1 MMGSNNLINQNMS
14 RSGWPFT
21 CSGRNKPIKC
31 LVTIGCIQS
40 FLCVQNWVYNAR
52 HKIVV
57 FASCAAFGMQQLCL
71 SDPDPSLKRVSSLDI
86 YIQTSRDKTSRPQD
100 LPMTWDDQPFYFWR
114 QLNAHFT
121 YNLGSPAFKLIEKVR
136 PTQSQCI
143 TKGLFFRNLCLKKRR
158 CNPQSVN
165 HLGIAGCQI
174 YALKKLI
181 QLFCMTWGAQFHW
194 FKHGKI
200 YPRKRVFDSFFSKK
214 RIFGG
219 KNCFFLQKQRYFWKK
234 CKKKHVFGQ
243 IVRYRGVSLV

>member
-1 MMGSNNLINQNMS
+1 M
-14 RSGWPFT
+14 
-21 CSGRNKPIKC
+21 CK
-31 LVTIGCIQS
+31 IGYIMQDTKLL
-40 FLCVQNWVYNAR
+40 FLLHAPPLECN
-52 HKIVV
+52 
-57 FASCAAFGMQQLCL
+57 SCALANLTHHWGESPALTFIFM
-71 SDPDPSLKRVSSLDI
+71 
-86 YIQTSRDKTSRPQD
+86 TSRDKTSKPQN

-143 TKGLFFRNLCLKKRR
+143 TKGLFFRNLCLTKRR

-214 RIFGG
+214 ESLAEKTVFSS
-219 KNCFFLQKQRYFWKK
+219 KTTVFLEKMQVFFEKKTCFWSNCKVSR
-234 CKKKHVFGQ
+234 CKF
-243 IVRYRGVSLV
+243 GVSLHQTYTSWGVSLHQTYIKLTLVKCKFDVNLHP

>member
-1 MMGSNNLINQNMS
+1 MIVQPWAGLFLIFSQYIYIKVGKPQVLGKPWVWKTLCEITLMMGSNNLINQNMS

-71 SDPDPSLKRVSSLDI
+71 SEPDPSLRRVSSLDI
-86 YIQTSRDKTSRPQD
+86 YSIFMTIRDKTSKPQD

-121 YNLGSPAFKLIEKVR
+121 FNLGSPAFKLIEK
-136 PTQSQCI
+136 
-143 TKGLFFRNLCLKKRR
+143 
-158 CNPQSVN
+158 
-165 HLGIAGCQI
+165 
-174 YALKKLI
+174 
-181 QLFCMTWGAQFHW
+181 
-194 FKHGKI
+194 
-200 YPRKRVFDSFFSKK
+200 
-214 RIFGG
+214 
-219 KNCFFLQKQRYFWKK
+219 
-234 CKKKHVFGQ
+234 
-243 IVRYRGVSLV
+243 